1 VKLAAIALLLLLLGP
16 ARAGADPPPT
26 DCSWSAEQIEN
37 DALRAPMKARGLQ
50 PPSRFRALVVET
62 ELRGG
67 RIARHRLLAW
77 GKQASDYQGW
87 NPASTVKLFSAIS
100 ALELLRRY
108 GFGVETQVTFHYPKG
123 KQTFAIKDLFE
134 DAVHWSKNVPHDRLV
149 QLAGFDFLNG
159 PGGTLQR
166 AGLEHTFIMAAYAQK
181 AWTAEGH
188 SPSLRESPPI
198 TLEEGKR
205 KRRLPARRGAAKVPC
220 GSSACT
226 TLSDLA
232 KTMCKMMLN
241 EQLPPEKRFRLGG
254 GGQSPQ
260 LKMLRQDMESK
271 RKGSHDPVW
280 DVMERAFPPSK
291 GYLLFRKAGFS
302 QDWLS
307 ENMYVYRRRSRQRWI
322 IAMAAYGGRDCLT
335 GAAEVIAKLISS
347 GALK

>member
-1 VKLAAIALLLLLLGP
+1 VALLVGTAP
-16 ARAGADPPPT
+16 AVAAPPPI
-26 DCSWSAEQIEN
+26 DCSWTADQIEA
-37 DALRAPMKARGLQ
+37 DALRAPMRARGFK

-67 RIARHRLLAW
+67 RIVRHRLLAW
-77 GKQASDYQGW
+77 GKQAAEYQGW

-108 GFGVETQVTFHYPKG
+108 GFGVETRVTYHYKG
-123 KQTFAIKDLFE
+123 GDQTFAIKDLFE
-134 DAVHWSKNVPHDRLV
+134 DAVHWSKNVPHNRLV
-149 QLAGFDFLNG
+149 QLAGFDYLNG

-166 AGLEHTFIMAAYAQK
+166 AGLEHTYIMAAYAQK

-205 KRRLPARRGAAKVPC
+205 KRKLPARRGSAKVPC

-232 KTMCKMMLN
+232 KTMCRMMLN
-241 EQLPPEKRFRLGG
+241 EQLSAEKRFRLGG

-271 RKGSHDPVW
+271 RKGTRDPVW
-280 DVMERAFPPSK
+280 DVMERTFPSTK
-291 GYLLFRKAGFS
+291 GYTLFRKAGFS

-307 ENMYVYRRRSRQRWI
+307 ENMYVYRKRSRLRWI
-322 IAMAAYGGRDCLT
+322 VTMAGFGGRDCLT
-335 GAAEVIAKLISS
+335 EAAEVIGKMIVS
-347 GALK
+347 GAIK